1 MAKLSQLFDLQKF
14 AENEELEDVI
24 NETHSRY
31 STSNIIELSDD
42 ELEFA
47 AAGVNSRDD
56 GAMTCEAMCPKCNK
70 HTTFKLYSG
79 GRAVCLTCG
88 EKLVL

>member
-31 STSNIIELSDD
+31 STSNIIELSED
-42 ELEFA
+42 ELEYA
-47 AAGVNSRDD
+47 AAGINSRDNETR
-56 GAMTCEAMCPKCNK
+56 TCEAMCPKCNK
-70 HTTFKLYSG
+70 RTTFHCYSG

-88 EKLVL
+88 EKIIL